1 MFGLADHSPIGT
13 SLTMQSYNFLATKLV
28 AAQRTATD
36 LLKSYFASSFTP
48 GSGRTLISTPTYSV
62 TSATGVVVQLFSY
75 SSTISK
81 TTNSAAETTSKL
93 SSTSL
98 NSLVAALSR
107 LFTPTL
113 NTSTAGV
120 VPTVPVQLRIVRL
133 HHPYLNSSI
142 LAQFLA
148 MNASKYGFARL
159 RQYVLS
165 AIPLTTIS
173 TPVPSGATGASAPA
187 SLVVGVKVQVS
198 GLLTTQRM
206 APRKTVSTVSAGT
219 FHGPGTHVDYSSH
232 TSKSALGSYT
242 VKV

>member
-1 MFGLADHSPIGT
+1 
-13 SLTMQSYNFLATKLV
+13 MQSYNFLTTKLV

-36 LLKSYFASSFTP
+36 LLKAYFASSA
-48 GSGRTLISTPTYSV
+48 GASDNTLISTPTYSV
-62 TSATGVVVQLFSY
+62 TSDNVVVQLFSY
-75 SSTISK
+75 LPGLSASSIGGLQSSPYGPGGHPAK
-81 TTNSAAETTSKL
+81 TSTKL
-93 SSTSL
+93 TAPSL

-107 LFTPTL
+107 LFSSTLTPSISA
-113 NTSTAGV
+113 N
-120 VPTVPVQLRIVRL
+120 VPVQLRIVRL

-159 RQYVLS
+159 RHYVLS

-173 TPVPSGATGASAPA
+173 TPLAGSSI
-187 SLVVGVKVQVS
+187 LGVKVQVS

>member
-1 MFGLADHSPIGT
+1 MT
-13 SLTMQSYNFLATKLV
+13 SS
-28 AAQRTATD
+28 
-36 LLKSYFASSFTP
+36 KSRHANTVDSASS
-48 GSGRTLISTPTYSV
+48 
-62 TSATGVVVQLFSY
+62 
-75 SSTISK
+75 
-81 TTNSAAETTSKL
+81 KL
-93 SSTSL
+93 KSTSL

-107 LFTPTL
+107 LFS
-113 NTSTAGV
+113 ST
-120 VPTVPVQLRIVRL
+120 TDLQVPVQLRIVRL

-148 MNASKYGFARL
+148 LNASKYGFARL
-159 RQYVLS
+159 RQYVLTS
-165 AIPLTTIS
+165 IPLSTIAS
-173 TPVPSGATGASAPA
+173 TQNTNTGHSV
-187 SLVVGVKVQVS
+187 LGVRVQVS

>member
-1 MFGLADHSPIGT
+1 VLNGTFIGRQSRPSQSSSKSPAG
-13 SLTMQSYNFLATKLV
+13 TKL
-28 AAQRTATD
+28 TA
-36 LLKSYFASSFTP
+36 
-48 GSGRTLISTPTYSV
+48 
-62 TSATGVVVQLFSY
+62 
-75 SSTISK
+75 
-81 TTNSAAETTSKL
+81 
-93 SSTSL
+93 TSL

-107 LFTPTL
+107 LFTALSNVPFD
-113 NTSTAGV
+113 SGV
-120 VPTVPVQLRIVRL
+120 SQIPVQLRVITL

-148 MNASKYGFARL
+148 LNASKYGFARL
-159 RQYVLS
+159 RQYVLTS
-165 AIPLTTIS
+165 IPLSAGNRS
-173 TPVPSGATGASAPA
+173 TQNTNANSV
-187 SLVVGVKVQVS
+187 LGVRVQVS

>member
-1 MFGLADHSPIGT
+1 MRPAPQD
-13 SLTMQSYNFLATKLV
+13 
-28 AAQRTATD
+28 
-36 LLKSYFASSFTP
+36 KSRSASTVGNASS
-48 GSGRTLISTPTYSV
+48 
-62 TSATGVVVQLFSY
+62 
-75 SSTISK
+75 
-81 TTNSAAETTSKL
+81 KL
-93 SSTSL
+93 NSTSL

-107 LFTPTL
+107 LFS
-113 NTSTAGV
+113 ST
-120 VPTVPVQLRIVRL
+120 TDLQVPVQLRIVRL

-148 MNASKYGFARL
+148 LNASKYGFARL
-159 RQYVLS
+159 RQYVLNS
-165 AIPLTTIS
+165 IPLSTIAS
-173 TPVPSGATGASAPA
+173 TQNTNTNSV
-187 SLVVGVKVQVS
+187 LGVRVQVS

>member
-1 MFGLADHSPIGT
+1 
-13 SLTMQSYNFLATKLV
+13 MQYYNFITTKLV
-28 AAQRTATD
+28 AGQRTSSD
-36 LLKSYFASSFTP
+36 LLKAYFASYYSAEDP
-48 GSGRTLISTPTYSV
+48 RTLISTPTYSV
-62 TSATGVVVQLFSY
+62 TSESVVVQLFSY
-75 SSTISK
+75 SSAITRFAKSTGPAK
-81 TTNSAAETTSKL
+81 ESPKL
-93 SSTSL
+93 TGSSL

-107 LFTPTL
+107 LFTSVSGPRNPATDG
-113 NTSTAGV
+113 NAVT
-120 VPTVPVQLRIVRL
+120 VQLRIVRL

-148 MNASKYGFARL
+148 LNASKYGFARL
-159 RQYVLS
+159 RHYVLS
-165 AIPLTTIS
+165 VIPLTTTTVNGTFS
-173 TPVPSGATGASAPA
+173 PQSAE
-187 SLVVGVKVQVS
+187 SSILGVKVQVS

>member
-1 MFGLADHSPIGT
+1 VLNGTFIGRQSRPSQSSSKSPAG
-13 SLTMQSYNFLATKLV
+13 TKL
-28 AAQRTATD
+28 TA
-36 LLKSYFASSFTP
+36 
-48 GSGRTLISTPTYSV
+48 
-62 TSATGVVVQLFSY
+62 
-75 SSTISK
+75 
-81 TTNSAAETTSKL
+81 
-93 SSTSL
+93 TSL

-107 LFTPTL
+107 LFTAVC
-113 NTSTAGV
+113 NDGV
-120 VPTVPVQLRIVRL
+120 SQIPVQLRVITL

-148 MNASKYGFARL
+148 LNASKYGFARL
-159 RQYVLS
+159 RQYVLTS
-165 AIPLTTIS
+165 IPLSAGNRS
-173 TPVPSGATGASAPA
+173 TQNTSTNSV
-187 SLVVGVKVQVS
+187 LGVRVQVS

>member
-1 MFGLADHSPIGT
+1 
-13 SLTMQSYNFLATKLV
+13 MQYYNFITTKLV
-28 AAQRTATD
+28 AGQRTTND
-36 LLKSYFASSFTP
+36 LLKAYFASYYSAEDP
-48 GSGRTLISTPTYSV
+48 RTLISTPTYSV
-62 TSATGVVVQLFSY
+62 TSESVVVQLFSY
-75 SSTISK
+75 SSAITRFAKSTGPAK
-81 TTNSAAETTSKL
+81 ESPKL
-93 SSTSL
+93 TGSSL

-107 LFTPTL
+107 LFTSVSGPRNPATDG
-113 NTSTAGV
+113 NAVT
-120 VPTVPVQLRIVRL
+120 VQLRIVRL

-148 MNASKYGFARL
+148 LNASKYGFARL
-159 RQYVLS
+159 RHYVLS
-165 AIPLTTIS
+165 VIPLTTTTVNGTFS
-173 TPVPSGATGASAPA
+173 PQSAE
-187 SLVVGVKVQVS
+187 SSILGVKVQVS

>member
-1 MFGLADHSPIGT
+1 
-13 SLTMQSYNFLATKLV
+13 MQYYNFITTKLV
-28 AAQRTATD
+28 AGQRTTND
-36 LLKSYFASSFTP
+36 LLKAYFASYYSAEDP
-48 GSGRTLISTPTYSV
+48 RTLISTPTYSV
-62 TSATGVVVQLFSY
+62 TSESVVVQLFSY
-75 SSTISK
+75 SSAITRFAKSTGPAK
-81 TTNSAAETTSKL
+81 ESPKL
-93 SSTSL
+93 TGSSL

-107 LFTPTL
+107 LFTSVSGTRNPATDG
-113 NTSTAGV
+113 NAVT
-120 VPTVPVQLRIVRL
+120 VQLRIVRL

-148 MNASKYGFARL
+148 LNASKYGFARL
-159 RQYVLS
+159 RHYVLS
-165 AIPLTTIS
+165 VIPLTVERTLDP
-173 TPVPSGATGASAPA
+173 TTGNGTFSPQSAE
-187 SLVVGVKVQVS
+187 SSILGVKVQVS

>member
-1 MFGLADHSPIGT
+1 
-13 SLTMQSYNFLATKLV
+13 MQSYNYITTKLV

-36 LLKSYFASSFTP
+36 LLKAYFASYYSP
-48 GSGRTLISTPTYSV
+48 EDPRTLISTPTFSV
-62 TSATGVVVQLFSY
+62 TSDKVVVQLFSY
-75 SSTISK
+75 SSAITRFAKSTVPAK
-81 TTNSAAETTSKL
+81 GSPKFTESA
-93 SSTSL
+93 L

-107 LFTPTL
+107 LFTSTVTGA
-113 NTSTAGV
+113 NTVS
-120 VPTVPVQLRIVRL
+120 VQLRIVRL

-148 MNASKYGFARL
+148 LNASKYGFARL
-159 RQYVLS
+159 RHYVLS
-165 AIPLTTIS
+165 VIPLNTATTQTNESSI
-173 TPVPSGATGASAPA
+173 
-187 SLVVGVKVQVS
+187 LGVKVQVS

-219 FHGPGTHVDYSSH
+219 FHGPNTHVDYSSH

>member
-1 MFGLADHSPIGT
+1 VLNGTFIGRQSRPSQSSSKSPAGT
-13 SLTMQSYNFLATKLV
+13 S
-28 AAQRTATD
+28 
-36 LLKSYFASSFTP
+36 
-48 GSGRTLISTPTYSV
+48 
-62 TSATGVVVQLFSY
+62 
-75 SSTISK
+75 
-81 TTNSAAETTSKL
+81 SKL
-93 SSTSL
+93 TATSL

-107 LFTPTL
+107 LFTAAP
-113 NTSTAGV
+113 NGRVSQI
-120 VPTVPVQLRIVRL
+120 PVQLRVITL

-148 MNASKYGFARL
+148 LNASKYGFARL
-159 RQYVLS
+159 RQYVLTS
-165 AIPLTTIS
+165 IPLSAGNRS
-173 TPVPSGATGASAPA
+173 TQNTSTNSV
-187 SLVVGVKVQVS
+187 LGVRVQVS

>member
-1 MFGLADHSPIGT
+1 
-13 SLTMQSYNFLATKLV
+13 MQYYNFITTKLV
-28 AAQRTATD
+28 AGQRTTND
-36 LLKSYFASSFTP
+36 LLKAYFASYYSAEDP
-48 GSGRTLISTPTYSV
+48 RTLISTPTYSV
-62 TSATGVVVQLFSY
+62 TSESVVVQLFSY
-75 SSTISK
+75 SSAITRFAKSTGPAK
-81 TTNSAAETTSKL
+81 ESPKL
-93 SSTSL
+93 TGSSL

-107 LFTPTL
+107 LFTSVSGTRNPATDG
-113 NTSTAGV
+113 NAVT
-120 VPTVPVQLRIVRL
+120 VQLRIVRL

-148 MNASKYGFARL
+148 LNASKYGFARL
-159 RQYVLS
+159 RHYVLS
-165 AIPLTTIS
+165 VIPLTTTTVNGTFS
-173 TPVPSGATGASAPA
+173 PQSAE
-187 SLVVGVKVQVS
+187 SSILGVKVQVS